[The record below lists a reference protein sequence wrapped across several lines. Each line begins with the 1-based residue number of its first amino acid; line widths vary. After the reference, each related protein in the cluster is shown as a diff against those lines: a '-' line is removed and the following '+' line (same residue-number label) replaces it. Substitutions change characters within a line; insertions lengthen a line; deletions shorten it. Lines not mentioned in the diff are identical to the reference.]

1 MKVVFLTRKFE
12 DGDDISE
19 YVKSLAEALIDKGH
33 EAAVIAFDD
42 GSHYSIDDRVE
53 VIRTNLHYEGDSLYS
68 WSMML
73 NNEMKEKAREL
84 LEDREFDIIH
94 ANDWT
99 TVPGATAMKEY
110 LDRPMVLT
118 VHSTENERGFSDP
131 NSSVISEMEWKG
143 CKSADKIIV
152 NSEDTL
158 NSVKFDL
165 EVPEEKTYLKDPL
178 SHDWS
183 DSVLKI
189 YENLLQGKR
198 IEAK

>member
-19 YVKSLAEALIDKGH
+19 YVKSLAEALVDKGH

-42 GSHYSIDDRVE
+42 GSHYSVDGRVE

-73 NNEMKEKAREL
+73 NNEMKGKAREL
-84 LEDREFDIIH
+84 LEDQKFDIIH

-131 NSSVISEMEWKG
+131 NSPMISEMEWKG

-165 EVPEEKTYLKDPL
+165 EVSEEKTYLKDPL
-178 SHDWS
+178 SNDWCES
-183 DSVLKI
+183 ILKI
-189 YENLLQGKR
+189 YRDLVQTKEVKAN
-198 IEAK
+198 

>member
-1 MKVVFLTRKFE
+1 MKVMFLTRKFE

-19 YVKSLAEALIDKGH
+19 YVKSLAEALVDRGH

-42 GSHYSIDDRVE
+42 GSHYSVDERVE

-84 LEDREFDIIH
+84 LEDKEFDIIH

-110 LDRPMVLT
+110 LDRTMVLT

-131 NSSVISEMEWKG
+131 NSPVISEMEWKG

-165 EVPEEKTYLKDPL
+165 DVPEEKTYLKDPL
-178 SHDWS
+178 SEDWS
-183 DSVLKI
+183 ESVLKI
-189 YENLLQGKR
+189 YEDLLQVKEV
-198 IEAK
+198 EAS